1 MHRPG
6 HSNSRRAL
14 SATVGLLLPLLAG
27 CGSNGGGDNRNPAA
41 PSLPTSQAGTLVV
54 VASVVSNTDPSGNFS
69 TDFTVSLA
77 DTGSGLAASGAT
89 VEFST
94 PTGTVSL
101 TEDSS
106 TPGTYRAQ
114 RSGHAGGLYV
124 LAVARGSD
132 VASGSMDMPDAHTI
146 ISPSAGD
153 TLSSNDH
160 LDVTWTRGAA
170 AQEAWIDSKDWTVG
184 PVADDGGDKISK
196 GHNDARNDQVVGVT
210 RRNSVSPSGM
220 AAGSSMSVSVRVS
233 VGPYV
238 VR

>member
-1 MHRPG
+1 MHRQG
-6 HSNSRRAL
+6 HSNRRCAL

-27 CGSNGGGDNRNPAA
+27 CGSNGGGGKNQPTA
-41 PSLPTSQAGTLVV
+41 PTLPTSQAGTLVV
-54 VASVVSNTDPSGNFS
+54 VASVVSNADPSRNFS

-94 PTGTVSL
+94 PSGTVSL
-101 TEDSS
+101 SEDSS

-132 VASGSMDMPDAHTI
+132 VASGSMDMPDAHNI

-153 TLSSNDH
+153 TLSSNGH
-160 LDVTWTRGAA
+160 LDVSWTRAVA

-184 PVADDGGDKISK
+184 PVLDDGVDKIAK
-196 GHNDARNDQVVGVT
+196 GHNDARNDQVVGVM
-210 RRNSVSPSGM
+210 RRNAVSPSGM
-220 AAGSSMSVSVRVS
+220 AAGSSMSASVRVS
-233 VGPYV
+233 VGPFV
-238 VR
+238 VQ